1 MHDSSLLLVW
11 CFALRGTV
19 YPQRPIDQTL
29 PAGERAAGARNAG
42 IHWVAACVRCR
53 IPGMS
58 RDDEDRILHGLYYYR
73 ESIDEDV
80 QVTSEQLLWL
90 AMHPLAE
97 GEAWHRDGKLQSLDA
112 SEFPQEIRV
121 KLLTAKLELPLRY
134 LQYRRLITY
143 ARRSDGML
151 YAAVTFA
158 GADRAIRLHTRR
170 GRMDLWYREH
180 RDGVIGMTITIL
192 ISLITALVT
201 VLVVNKMLRL

>member
-1 MHDSSLLLVW
+1 
-11 CFALRGTV
+11 
-19 YPQRPIDQTL
+19 
-29 PAGERAAGARNAG
+29 
-42 IHWVAACVRCR
+42 
-53 IPGMS
+53 MS

-80 QVTSEQLLWL
+80 QVSSEQLLWL
-90 AMHPLAE
+90 AMHPLRE
-97 GEAWHRDGKLQSLDA
+97 GDAWNQNGTLQCLDP
-112 SEFPQEIRV
+112 SEFPEEIRA
-121 KLLTAKLELPLRY
+121 KLITAKLELPLRY

-180 RDGVIGMTITIL
+180 RDGVAGIGITVL
-192 ISLITALVT
+192 ISFITALIT
-201 VLVVNKMLRL
+201 VLAVSRVFKL

>member
-1 MHDSSLLLVW
+1 M
-11 CFALRGTV
+11 
-19 YPQRPIDQTL
+19 
-29 PAGERAAGARNAG
+29 
-42 IHWVAACVRCR
+42 
-53 IPGMS
+53 
-58 RDDEDRILHGLYYYR
+58 
-73 ESIDEDV
+73 
-80 QVTSEQLLWL
+80 
-90 AMHPLAE
+90 
-97 GEAWHRDGKLQSLDA
+97 DA
-112 SEFPQEIRV
+112 SEFPEEIRA

-180 RDGVIGMTITIL
+180 RDGFVGMTLTIL

-201 VLVVNKMLRL
+201 VLIANRFLRP

>member
-1 MHDSSLLLVW
+1 MLPV
-11 CFALRGTV
+11 LRYTT
-19 YPQRPIDQTL
+19 PTK
-29 PAGERAAGARNAG
+29 
-42 IHWVAACVRCR
+42 
-53 IPGMS
+53 MT
-58 RDDEDRILHGLYYYR
+58 RDDEDRILHGLYYFR
-73 ESIDEDV
+73 ENIDEDV
-80 QVTSEQLLWL
+80 QVTSEQILWL
-90 AMHPLAE
+90 AMHPLSE
-97 GEAWHRDGKLQSLDA
+97 GEAWHKDGKLQSLDA
-112 SEFPQEIRV
+112 SEFPQDVRS

-180 RDGVIGMTITIL
+180 RDGVLGVTITIL

-201 VLVVNKMLRL
+201 VLIANKLLRP

>member
-1 MHDSSLLLVW
+1 
-11 CFALRGTV
+11 
-19 YPQRPIDQTL
+19 
-29 PAGERAAGARNAG
+29 
-42 IHWVAACVRCR
+42 
-53 IPGMS
+53 MS
-58 RDDEDRILHGLYYYR
+58 RDDQDRILHGLYYYR
-73 ESIDEDV
+73 ENIDEDV

-90 AMHPLAE
+90 AMHPLSE
-97 GEAWHRDGKLQSLDA
+97 GDAWHKDDKLQSLDA
-112 SEFPQEIRV
+112 SAFPADVRA

-180 RDGVIGMTITIL
+180 RDGVIGVTITIL

-201 VLVVNKMLRL
+201 VLVVNKILRP

>member
-1 MHDSSLLLVW
+1 
-11 CFALRGTV
+11 
-19 YPQRPIDQTL
+19 
-29 PAGERAAGARNAG
+29 
-42 IHWVAACVRCR
+42 
-53 IPGMS
+53 MS

-73 ESIDEDV
+73 ENIDENV

-90 AMHPLAE
+90 AMHPLNE
-97 GEAWHRDGKLQSLDA
+97 GEAWNNEGKLQSMDA
-112 SEFPQEIRV
+112 GEFPEEIRA
-121 KLLTAKLELPLRY
+121 KLITAKLELPLRY

-180 RDGVIGMTITIL
+180 RDGILGVSITVL
-192 ISLITALVT
+192 ISFLTALIT
-201 VLVVNKMLRL
+201 VLAVNKILRP